1 MINLKE
7 VTSTNDY
14 IKEHINELDNFECV
28 YTSNQTKGKGRT
40 GHTWESEPNK
50 NVALSLLIKS
60 DKIIKNFN
68 IVSILTGVVVADYL
82 EALGLANVSLK
93 WPNDVYVNEQKVCG
107 ILLEGNLPE
116 YLIIGAGINVNQ
128 QKFEGFS
135 ATSIKNELGMKI
147 DPNLVAI
154 DISESLIDAL
164 KHIDEDIDSVIERY
178 TQLDYLLNKT
188 ISFVYYGQNLTGIAK
203 GIGFDG
209 SLKVMCEDKLINI
222 SSNEVNL
229 VRKA

>member
-50 NVALSLLIKS
+50 NVALSILVKS
-60 DKIIKNFN
+60 DKIIKDYN
-68 IVSILTGVVVADYL
+68 IVSILTGVVVADYF
-82 EALGLANVSLK
+82 EALGLNNVSLK

-116 YLIIGAGINVNQ
+116 YLIIGVGINVNQ
-128 QKFEGFS
+128 TKFEGFS
-135 ATSIKNELGMKI
+135 ATSIKNELGMKV
-147 DPNLVAI
+147 DPHLVAI

-164 KHIDEDIDSVIERY
+164 KHIDEDINAVIERY

-188 ISFVYYGQNLTGIAK
+188 ISFKYNGEDLIGIAK
-203 GIGFDG
+203 GIDFDG
-209 SLKVMCEDKLINI
+209 SLKVMCDNKLINV
-222 SSNEVNL
+222 SSNEVNI

>member
-50 NVALSLLIKS
+50 NVALSLLVKS
-60 DKIIKNFN
+60 DKIIKNFK
-68 IVSILTGVVVADYL
+68 IVSILTGVVIADYL
-82 EALGLANVSLK
+82 EALGLANISLK

-116 YLIIGAGINVNQ
+116 YLIIGVGINVNQ
-128 QKFEGFS
+128 YKFEGFS

-164 KHIDEDIDSVIERY
+164 KHIDEDVSSVIERY

-188 ISFVYYGQNLTGIAK
+188 ISFVYNGQNLTGIAK
-203 GIGFDG
+203 GIDFDG
-209 SLKVMCEDKLINI
+209 SLKVMCEDKLINV

>member
-50 NVALSLLIKS
+50 NVALSLLVKS

-68 IVSILTGVVVADYL
+68 VVSILTGVVIADYL
-82 EALGLANVSLK
+82 EVLGLTNVSLK

-116 YLIIGAGINVNQ
+116 YLIIGVGINVNQ
-128 QKFEGFS
+128 HKFEGFS

-164 KHIDEDIDSVIERY
+164 KHIDEDVDSVIERY

-188 ISFVYYGQNLTGIAK
+188 ISFVYHGQNLTGIAK
-203 GIGFDG
+203 GIDFDG
-209 SLKVMCEDKLINI
+209 SLKVMCEDKFINV

>member
-7 VTSTNDY
+7 VNSTNDY
-14 IKEHINELDNFECV
+14 IKEHINKLDNFECV
-28 YTSNQTKGKGRT
+28 YTSNQTKGRGRT

-50 NVALSLLIKS
+50 NAALSLLIKS
-60 DKIIKNFN
+60 DKIIKNYN

-82 EALGLANVSLK
+82 EALGLSNVSLK

-116 YLIIGAGINVNQ
+116 YLIIGVGINVNQ
-128 QKFEGFS
+128 TNFEGFS
-135 ATSIKNELGMKI
+135 ATSIKKELGMKI

-164 KHIDEDIDSVIERY
+164 KHIDEDVDAIIERY
-178 TQLDYLLNKT
+178 TSLDYLLNKT
-188 ISFVYYGQNLTGIAK
+188 ISFIYNDENLTGIAK
-203 GIGFDG
+203 GIDFDG
-209 SLKVMCEDKLINI
+209 SLKVMCGDKLINI